1 MCKPSLGVGLDIK
14 EKRVGEPVRH
24 MRRSVSVVGFDQ
36 VVVDGREQVVVVDT
50 VLAVDH
56 PTAIVDTA
64 LVVLGEF
71 AVAHKHG

>member
-1 MCKPSLGVGLDIK
+1 MCTPPLGVGLDIK
-14 EKRVGEPVRH
+14 EKRVGEPVRR
-24 MRRSVSVVGFDQ
+24 MRRSMDVVGFDQ

-56 PTAIVDTA
+56 PAAIVDAA